1 MSAFISEVITNG
13 FDATYLKGKKLTNQ
27 AAKQG
32 RNLKTAMEPHDMQQV
47 TGGYIADY
55 LHSQLTSNFFLGL
68 QTLFIRRGSG
78 SPSYQKRKIAIKR
91 CVDAS
96 AALSRHSCPTNV
108 LEIWDTN
115 KRIIKGKRQ
124 TTKIKMTTKSRHL
137 SFYFHDNPK
146 KNFKTEMGVD
156 GEKKSSSPKSFLT
169 RFYIEKSLDF
179 KSRHKHNITLSHS
192 R

>member
-137 SFYFHDNPK
+137 SFISTTTPK
-146 KNFKTEMGVD
+146 RILKPKWALMVR
-156 GEKKSSSPKSFLT
+156 KSPPVQKVS
-169 RFYIEKSLDF
+169 
-179 KSRHKHNITLSHS
+179 
-192 R
+192 